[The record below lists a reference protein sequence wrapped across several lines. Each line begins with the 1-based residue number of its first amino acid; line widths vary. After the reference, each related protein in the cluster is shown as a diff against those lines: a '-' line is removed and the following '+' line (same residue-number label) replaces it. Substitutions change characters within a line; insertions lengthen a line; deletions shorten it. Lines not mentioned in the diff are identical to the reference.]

1 METILLI
8 EDDRILASAEK
19 KLLER
24 KGFSVTVAETGEQGI
39 ELLEEGFSP
48 DIILMD
54 YNLGEGLD
62 GVKTAEFIQM
72 RWDIPIV
79 YLSSSTDPEYLKKM
93 EQSASYGFVLKS
105 SSVEVLS
112 LSIRMALR
120 LHESQ
125 KKAAEKDR
133 LYHQLYSTMH
143 QGVLYYDESGKIIDA
158 NPAAVSI
165 LGLSRDQMNNLIE
178 LAPSWKAIKLDGSP
192 LSEQD
197 RPIQV
202 TLSTGKAVTNFIM
215 GIFREDLNQY
225 RWISVDTIPL
235 QESFAPYKVY
245 STLDDITDRIV
256 MEKEMDNLFVQMHNG
271 FALHEIIVNDQGNPI
286 DYRFLKV
293 NPAFEKLTGLSAQD
307 IIGKRVL
314 EVLPNTESYW
324 IETYGKVAL
333 TGETITFQN
342 YSAELK
348 RYYEVSAYRPA
359 PGQFAVIVSDV
370 TDRKLAE
377 VALQGAYEEKT
388 TLLKELQH
396 RVKNSFAMIESMVQ
410 LAADAYVSEDAA
422 QALKEIQFRISA
434 VSQLYSQLHQSSSF
448 NVVDSYEY
456 FNQLLESM
464 TEFSP
469 LILTTHIDALKI
481 PVKIATS
488 LGIMLTELVTNSLK
502 YAYPK
507 DSPGELIVTLTQNDT
522 DLVLHVQDKGKG
534 LPENFVIKNSS
545 GLGLNLVNALAQQ
558 MKGSFS
564 INGSNGTTS
573 IIRIPKEVIES
584 L

>member
-1 METILLI
+1 METILLV
-8 EDDRILASAEK
+8 EDDRILGSAEK

-24 KGFSVTVAETGEQGI
+24 RGFSVTIVESGEQGI

-54 YNLGEGLD
+54 YNLGQGLD

-72 RWDIPIV
+72 RWDIPVV
-79 YLSSSTDPEYLKKM
+79 YLSSSTDPEYLQKM

-105 SSVEVLS
+105 SSIEVLN

-133 LYHQLYSTMH
+133 LYHQLYETMH
-143 QGVLYYDESGKIIDA
+143 QGVIYYDETGKILNA

-165 LGLSRDQMNNLIE
+165 LGLSQDQLNRLSE
-178 LAPSWKAIKLDGSP
+178 LAPEWKAIKLDGST
-192 LSEQD
+192 LSQQE
-197 RPIQV
+197 RPIQI
-202 TLSTGKAVTNFIM
+202 TLRTGKAVANFVM
-215 GIFREDLNQY
+215 GIYREDLQQY
-225 RWISVDTIPL
+225 RWISVDTMPL
-235 QESFAPYKVY
+235 QENFAPYKVY
-245 STLDDITDRIV
+245 STLDDITDRINL
-256 MEKEMDNLFVQMHNG
+256 EKEMDNLFVQMHNG
-271 FALHEIIVNDQGNPI
+271 FALHEIIVNDQGTPI

-293 NPAFEKLTGLSAQD
+293 NPAFERLTGLSAED
-307 IIGKRVL
+307 IVGKRVL
-314 EVLPNTESYW
+314 EVFPNTESYW

-342 YSAELK
+342 YSSELK

-359 PGQFAVIVSDV
+359 PGQFAVIISDV

-377 VALQGAYEEKT
+377 VALQSAYDEKA

-422 QALKEIQFRISA
+422 QALKEIQFRIGA
-434 VSQLYSQLHQSSSF
+434 VSQLYSQLHQSSSY

-456 FNQLLESM
+456 FSQLLESM
-464 TEFSP
+464 TEFSS
-469 LILTTHIDALKI
+469 LVLTTHIDSIKI

-488 LGIMLTELVTNSLK
+488 LGIMLTELVTNTLK

-507 DSPGELIVTLTQNDT
+507 DKPGELLVSLTQNDT
-522 DLVLHVQDKGKG
+522 DLVLQVQDKGKG

-558 MKGSFS
+558 MKGNLS
-564 INGSNGTTS
+564 IEGRNGTTCT
-573 IIRIPKEVIES
+573 IHIPQEV
-584 L
+584 LTK